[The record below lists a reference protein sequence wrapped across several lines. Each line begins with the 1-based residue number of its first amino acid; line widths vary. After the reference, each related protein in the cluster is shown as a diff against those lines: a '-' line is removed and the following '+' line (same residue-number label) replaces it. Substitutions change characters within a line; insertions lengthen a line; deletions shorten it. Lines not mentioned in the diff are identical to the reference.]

1 MNEEQYYRE
10 IQNLVENYEVNT
22 RVRILQ
28 DNRDR
33 LRTNW
38 EIGKIIVEAQGGRK
52 RAKYGDELI
61 KKWSLKLEKV
71 YGRKYSERELRKIRQ
86 FFLIFPFW
94 PTVSAKM
101 SWSHIVEIISIK
113 NENERTY
120 YINQVILNQLSVR
133 ELRSLIKSKAYDRLS
148 YADKENIQLIDSN
161 NTSLTI
167 EDMIKDP
174 ILIKTDKKIDH
185 LDEKALHQYIISM
198 LETRFLELGVGFALI
213 GHEYKI
219 KVDHHLFKIDLL
231 FFNIELNNYV
241 VVELKTSECNSRD
254 VGQLEHYVYLVD
266 QKLKKQSH
274 NKTIGLLIVKKK
286 DKYVIEYTTNKD
298 IFITTYQFVDN
309 NKKLSIN

>member
-38 EIGKIIVEAQGGRK
+38 EIGKIIVEAQKGHK

-61 KKWSLKLEKV
+61 KKWSKRLSEL
-71 YGRKYSERELRKIRQ
+71 YGNKYGYTNLNNMRQ
-86 FFLIFPFW
+86 FYLAFPILRS
-94 PTVSAKM
+94 VSEELT
-101 SWSHIVEIISIK
+101 WTHYRYLLSIK

-161 NTSLTI
+161 STSLTI

-174 ILIKTDKKIDH
+174 ILIKTEKEIDH

-219 KVDHHLFKIDLL
+219 KIEKRVFKIDLL
-231 FFNIELNNYV
+231 FFNFKLNAFV
-241 VVELKTSECNSRD
+241 VVELKVREYCPKD
-254 VGQLEHYVYLVD
+254 IGQLQFYVNYIDKNLREN
-266 QKLKKQSH
+266 H
-274 NKTIGLLIVKKK
+274 NQTIGLLIVKKK

>member
-1 MNEEQYYRE
+1 MEEQYYRE
-10 IQNLVENYEVNT
+10 IQNLIENYEVNT

-38 EIGKIIVEAQGGRK
+38 EIGKIIVEAQKGHK

-61 KKWSLKLEKV
+61 KKWSKRLSEL
-71 YGRKYSERELRKIRQ
+71 YGNKYGYTNLNNMRQ
-86 FFLIFPFW
+86 FYLLFPILR
-94 PTVSAKM
+94 TVCEELT
-101 SWSHIVEIISIK
+101 WSHYRYLLSIK

-185 LDEKALHQYIISM
+185 LDEKTLHKYMIAM
-198 LETRFLELGVGFALI
+198 LEDKFLELGTGFALV
-213 GHEYKI
+213 GHEVKI
-219 KVDHHLFKIDLL
+219 VIDHHTFKIDLL
-231 FFNIELNNYV
+231 FFNIKLNAYI
-241 VVELKTSECNSRD
+241 VVELKTRD
-254 VGQLEHYVYLVD
+254 FRVQDIGQLKLYVNYID
-266 QKLKKQSH
+266 KNIRENH

-286 DKYVIEYTTNKD
+286 NQYVIEYVTNQD
-298 IFITTYQFVDN
+298 IYITTYE
-309 NKKLSIN
+309 LT